1 MERFR
6 AEMQDDASAAI
17 ACTIF
22 SSALIGLYTHF
33 LFDAP
38 DISEEKF
45 SIILG
50 NLLKY
55 SLYDFRAFA
64 T

>member
-1 MERFR
+1 
-6 AEMQDDASAAI
+6 MQDDASAAI